1 MSKTIV
7 AIATPLAPAGLGVAR
22 ISGDQALAV
31 AGRVFRPVSSEKRL
45 ADAPGYAAMY
55 GHVFD
60 AQGDIDE
67 CVALVFRAPHSY
79 TGEDTVELSCH
90 GGLYLLRRTLRALLD
105 AGAEPAGPGEFTR
118 RAFVNGKVDLTGA
131 EAVADL
137 IAADGR
143 LAAQTALAARE
154 GAVYR
159 RMQQVKESLL
169 AVRSQ
174 MAAFVDYPDDDIP
187 ELAPETLEI
196 TLCGALSSLDELL
209 ANFDA
214 GRVLREG
221 IDTVIAGSPNV
232 GKSTLMNRL
241 AGWERSIV
249 TPVAGTTRDVV
260 EETVRLGEITLRL
273 SDTAGIRET
282 GDLVEELGVQKA
294 RGRVDAAALVLAVF
308 DGSRPLDRDD
318 RELAER
324 LRDRTAIALLNKCD
338 RPPAA
343 DRDWLAARFGAVI
356 PLSALTGEGID
367 ALERAVSEL
376 TGVARL
382 SGSEP
387 LLANERQRRCAK
399 DARGALA
406 EALGALRGGMTLDAV
421 ETGVDAA
428 LSALLALTG
437 ERATEAVVDEVF
449 ARFCVGK

>member
-1 MSKTIV
+1 MWRSW
-7 AIATPLAPAGLGVAR
+7 GCR
-22 ISGDQALAV
+22 
-31 AGRVFRPVSSEKRL
+31 
-45 ADAPGYAAMY
+45 
-55 GHVFD
+55 
-60 AQGDIDE
+60 
-67 CVALVFRAPHSY
+67 
-79 TGEDTVELSCH
+79 
-90 GGLYLLRRTLRALLD
+90 
-105 AGAEPAGPGEFTR
+105 R
-118 RAFVNGKVDLTGA
+118 RA
-131 EAVADL
+131 
-137 IAADGR
+137 
-143 LAAQTALAARE
+143 
-154 GAVYR
+154 
-159 RMQQVKESLL
+159 
-169 AVRSQ
+169 
-174 MAAFVDYPDDDIP
+174 
-187 ELAPETLEI
+187 
-196 TLCGALSSLDELL
+196 
-209 ANFDA
+209 
-214 GRVLREG
+214 
-221 IDTVIAGSPNV
+221 
-232 GKSTLMNRL
+232 
-241 AGWERSIV
+241 
-249 TPVAGTTRDVV
+249 
-260 EETVRLGEITLRL
+260 
-273 SDTAGIRET
+273 
-282 GDLVEELGVQKA
+282 
-294 RGRVDAAALVLAVF
+294 DAAALVLAVF